1 MAEQNHIDGFLERQY
16 PEHGKLQV
24 DEKGGLHT
32 IIVDEEMDG
41 FICRFNYDGCVEIDT
56 DAYSHIAL
64 DPNTLHRLANL
75 IIEAEEIY
83 KNRTQAEWDS
93 FPD

>member
-1 MAEQNHIDGFLERQY
+1 MAEKNGLGEFLERVY

-41 FICRFNYDGCVEIDT
+41 FTCRFNYDGCVEIDT
-56 DAYSHIAL
+56 DEYSHIAL
-64 DPNTLHRLANL
+64 DSNTLHRLANL
-75 IIEAEEIY
+75 IEEAEEIY
-83 KNRTQAEWDS
+83 KNRTQEEWDS